1 MTSFVVIV
9 GITIFCVLQASF
21 WFRRSREVA
30 RESDLLQRLG
40 GASAMQDMTLLR
52 RTDDESSL
60 LGKFRMHLRLSGE
73 TGEIFPFMITVL
85 NWVMIFG
92 FLGLVAGQTLATAVI
107 GMLLGVCF
115 PMMRLSQRRR
125 QRLREIEKTLPEALQ
140 VLIISLKSGHAMP
153 KAIATTAAET
163 NGPLQEELQVLAD
176 ELRLGRTVEDGFMRL
191 GQRLRSLPT
200 MRTFVVAVVILQQ
213 TGGNLIE
220 VLEQIVDVLHEQT
233 QYARKLAA
241 MTAEGRMSA
250 RILCGL
256 PPVFLGL
263 TSLAAPDYVGKLFN
277 NVPGLV
283 IFCLAM
289 GLYLAGFFW
298 VRRLVDPGGPA

>member
-1 MTSFVVIV
+1 
-9 GITIFCVLQASF
+9 
-21 WFRRSREVA
+21 
-30 RESDLLQRLG
+30 
-40 GASAMQDMTLLR
+40 
-52 RTDDESSL
+52 
-60 LGKFRMHLRLSGE
+60 
-73 TGEIFPFMITVL
+73 
-85 NWVMIFG
+85 
-92 FLGLVAGQTLATAVI
+92 
-107 GMLLGVCF
+107 
-115 PMMRLSQRRR
+115 
-125 QRLREIEKTLPEALQ
+125 
-140 VLIISLKSGHAMP
+140 MP